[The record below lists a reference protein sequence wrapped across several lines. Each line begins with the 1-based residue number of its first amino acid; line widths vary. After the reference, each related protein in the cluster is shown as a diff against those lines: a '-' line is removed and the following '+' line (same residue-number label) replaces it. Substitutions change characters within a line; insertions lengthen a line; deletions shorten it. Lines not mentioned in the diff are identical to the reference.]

1 MWLGIFFKV
10 KNTRPHTRD
19 ACLTGLSR
27 YEAFSL
33 CTSGALKLKG
43 RLVSVFSFNV
53 IYMSLKSPFR
63 VRHDFWLEKPD
74 NPIKPLVS
82 RVAICFTAYTHT
94 TVNRELS
101 VKILSSLMKNYKIM
115 KTFLIYLISNLF
127 TDILKTFQGNGAKC

>member
-63 VRHDFWLEKPD
+63 IRHDFWLEKPD

-94 TVNRELS
+94 TVSRELS
-101 VKILSSLMKNYKIM
+101 VKILSSLIENYKIM
-115 KTFLIYLISNLF
+115 KTFINYLISHLLD
-127 TDILKTFQGNGAKC
+127 DILNVFQGNGATC